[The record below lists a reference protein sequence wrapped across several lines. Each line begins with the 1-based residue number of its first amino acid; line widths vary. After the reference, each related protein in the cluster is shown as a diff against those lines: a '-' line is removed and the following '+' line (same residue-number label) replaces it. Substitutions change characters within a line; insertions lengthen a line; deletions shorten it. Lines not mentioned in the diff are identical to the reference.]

1 MNVNEVVGIIFAV
14 LLVAT
19 IVAAPWLAAEDR
31 PAFLRPDVKPTDHW
45 DGGPMKNV

>member
-19 IVAAPWLAAEDR
+19 VVAAPWLAAEDR
-31 PAFLRPDVKPTDHW
+31 PAFLRPDLRPSDRW
-45 DGGPMKNV
+45 EDGPKRNV